1 MKGVDEASAAAS
13 GFDRNCIF
21 YDDEHPE
28 WCVDV
33 IAPLMAS
40 VPKLMSSCG
49 FGTDAIHAHAGARR
63 QTRAPT

>member
-33 IAPLMAS
+33 IAPLM
-40 VPKLMSSCG
+40 SSCR
-49 FGTDAIHAHAGARR
+49 FGTDAIQVHTGTQR
-63 QTRAPT
+63 QTRSPT